1 MNKIRVTRKQYN
13 RILLG
18 YRISAFL
25 VVLVV
30 LIGYS
35 LHLSRHIEFVLIFLP
50 YFVSKGWYQKQYHS
64 KSLKQC
70 CLISIM
76 VFAFAVTMVVP
87 QNFSMCCSF
96 AVGTSIAYGS
106 SKIADINERL
116 EKYDKLI
123 EQKPFSVD
131 NCTEKELLERCQELK
146 LSEENTRLAVHFFV
160 KKTKQSIIAEELCID
175 EHSVTVRKRRLK
187 KQLNK

>member
-13 RILLG
+13 RIILA

-25 VVLVV
+25 LVLAV

-35 LHLSRHIEFVLIFLP
+35 LHLGRSIEFLLIFLP

-64 KSLKQC
+64 KSLKKC
-70 CLISIM
+70 CLISIA

-87 QNFSMCCSF
+87 RQFSINCSS
-96 AVGTSIAYGS
+96 AVGTSIAYAS
-106 SKIADINERL
+106 YKVADINERL
-116 EKYDKLI
+116 DRLDKLT

-131 NCTEKELLERCQELK
+131 NCTESELLDRCCELK
-146 LSEENTRLAVHFFV
+146 LSEENTNLAVHFFI
-160 KKTKQSIIAEELCID
+160 KKTKQSVIAEQLCID
-175 EHSVTVRKRRLK
+175 EHSVAVRKRRLK
-187 KQLNK
+187 VRLNR

>member
-13 RILLG
+13 RIILA

-25 VVLVV
+25 LVLAV

-35 LHLSRHIEFVLIFLP
+35 LHLGRSIEFLLIFLP

-64 KSLKQC
+64 KSLKKC
-70 CLISIM
+70 CLISIA

-87 QNFSMCCSF
+87 RQFSINCSS
-96 AVGTSIAYGS
+96 AVGTSIAYAS
-106 SKIADINERL
+106 YKVSDINERL
-116 EKYDKLI
+116 DRLDKLT

-131 NCTEKELLERCQELK
+131 NCTESELLDRCYELK
-146 LSEENTRLAVHFFV
+146 LSEENTNLAVHFFI
-160 KKTKQSIIAEELCID
+160 KKTKQSVIAEQLCID
-175 EHSVTVRKRRLK
+175 EHSVAVRKRRLK
-187 KQLNK
+187 VRLNR